1 MNISMKKWS
10 VMQHGPWSTFYTV
23 LFLCDPQ
30 LYIHMKVEHTFV
42 DMELAC
48 KILVLT
54 MVFQVDVAV
63 LAETIELAKI
73 FSYGLLTHPLY
84 RVK

>member
-1 MNISMKKWS
+1 
-10 VMQHGPWSTFYTV
+10 
-23 LFLCDPQ
+23 
-30 LYIHMKVEHTFV
+30 MKVEHTFV

>member
-1 MNISMKKWS
+1 
-10 VMQHGPWSTFYTV
+10 MQHGPDLHFI
-23 LFLCDPQ
+23 LFCSYVIHN
-30 LYIHMKVEHTFV
+30 YIHMKVEHTFV

-63 LAETIELAKI
+63 LAETIKLAKLFLI
-73 FSYGLLTHPLY
+73 RSPNSSIIQC
-84 RVK
+84 

>member
-1 MNISMKKWS
+1 MECNATWA
-10 VMQHGPWSTFYTV
+10 WSTFYTV

-42 DMELAC
+42 DMELAY